1 MFVLRSF
8 EYIARVLERYV
19 RQGATRGAVRRDV
32 AGRGRH
38 GLPSGRREGCGGI
51 ARTRIPR
58 GWLAGFED
66 GDEICQSLR
75 GLQCGCDP

>member
-19 RQGATRGAVRRDV
+19 RQGATPRAVRRDV

-38 GLPSGRREGCGGI
+38 GLPSGRRQGCGGI

-58 GWLAGFED
+58 RWFAGFED
-66 GDEICQSLR
+66 GDEVRQIVFR
-75 GLQCGCDP
+75 LQRGCDP